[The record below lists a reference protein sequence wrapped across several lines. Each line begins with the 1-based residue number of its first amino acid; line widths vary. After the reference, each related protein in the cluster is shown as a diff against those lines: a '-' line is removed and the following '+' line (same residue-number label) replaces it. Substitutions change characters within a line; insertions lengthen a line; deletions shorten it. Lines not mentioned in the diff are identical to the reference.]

1 MKYQFFPQVLYQIIL
16 LAFFSHLNPDTWT
29 EQFRVN
35 LDPDKKHLM
44 KMTHNYIIDLV
55 YLFASYFIIL
65 EANKAFRTWHILSF
79 IPLLFDLTVMV
90 NAVCSN
96 LFHGTDMRLAY
107 PEVVRHIE
115 FLNGVTI
122 IWSYFIFL
130 LHFRVFE
137 TTGVLINVIFY
148 IFKGTINYLIIFF
161 MVNFGIGESLY
172 LLSMTQDPLT
182 DDEKFSG

>member
-1 MKYQFFPQVLYQIIL
+1 
-16 LAFFSHLNPDTWT
+16 
-29 EQFRVN
+29 
-35 LDPDKKHLM
+35 
-44 KMTHNYIIDLV
+44 
-55 YLFASYFIIL
+55 
-65 EANKAFRTWHILSF
+65 
-79 IPLLFDLTVMV
+79 MV

-96 LFHGTDMRLAY
+96 IFHGNDMRQAY